1 MEFTDEIIGARLI
14 ETITA
19 GLYDGNL
26 NCIREYI
33 QNSIDAGSKKIDV
46 YFENGNK
53 NLVILDDGS
62 GMDEGTLKD
71 ALSLGKST
79 KNSSQIGWRGIGIWS
94 GVSACMKIVII
105 TKMKNKPKF
114 RIEIDNDILRTANRS
129 NEPILKILSRATS
142 EIIQR
147 SLGKDESKD
156 SHFTM
161 VRLEMILPTQDHL
174 FTDDDVRQYLSKIVP
189 APFNLAKMPQL
200 AEVETWLKQKKVPSL
215 CPEIHLNKEK
225 IYRPPFSSLKY
236 YNVIT
241 YHDFIVKGKLLAV
254 GWFLTTKDYGELKW
268 PDGGI
273 FFKKKGMT
281 IGDENLIK
289 SFFNGKYN
297 QWQYG
302 EIHIVSEDIHENAGR
317 NGFEYNNADFRPFLD
332 DINHFIANL
341 QNLNRYKGDVV
352 KLRTFKKISKD
363 LNEGK
368 ITVAKKEL
376 DNVLK
381 SYTKPRS
388 FPSEESLRS
397 IKTSIDTHSEEV
409 KSQFEEMRSN
419 IANTTEEIQ
428 AQMIKEQ
435 EEELRKMISSLPK
448 PVQKS
453 MKRVKGDGLLHPVIT
468 FADALEELLKKKTK
482 LNPEKFGQLT
492 QLAYGWGDVTRAK
505 KDALLT
511 VHPDYAKNRRFG
523 AMLYAFYDLIIN
535 EYKHEKGNDSLNWLE
550 QTSRE
555 ERLKVTREVIAVMG
569 LLYRLVEFSEPADK
583 KSK

>member
-33 QNSIDAGSKKIDV
+33 QNSIDAGSKNIEV

-62 GMDEGTLKD
+62 GMDENGLKN

-105 TKMKNKPKF
+105 TKMKNKPKY
-114 RIEIDNDILRTANRS
+114 RIQIDNDILRTANRS
-129 NEPILKILSRATS
+129 NEPILKILSKSTS
-142 EIIQR
+142 EI
-147 SLGKDESKD
+147 SEKPLGKDESEN

-161 VRLEMILPTQDHL
+161 VRLETILPTQDHL
-174 FTDDDVRQYLSKIVP
+174 FIDEEVRNYLSKIVP
-189 APFNLAKMPQL
+189 APFNLSKMPTL
-200 AEVETWLKQKKVPSL
+200 TEVDKWLKQKKITST
-215 CPEIHLNKEK
+215 CPEIRLNEEK
-225 IYRPPFSSLKY
+225 IYRPPYSATKY
-236 YNVIT
+236 YDAII

-254 GWFLTTKDYGELKW
+254 GWFLMTREYGELKW

-289 SFFNGKYN
+289 SFFKGKYN
-297 QWQYG
+297 SWQYG
-302 EIHIVSEDIHENAGR
+302 EIHIVSDDIHENAGR
-317 NGFEYNNADFRPFLD
+317 NGFEYNNVDFRPFLE
-332 DINHFIANL
+332 DINQFIANL
-341 QNLNRYKGDVV
+341 QNVNRYKGEVV
-352 KLRTFKKISKD
+352 KLRTYNKISNDFNK
-363 LNEGK
+363 GK
-368 ITVAKKEL
+368 ITTTKKEL
-376 DNVLK
+376 DSVLK
-381 SYTKPRS
+381 SYEKSRT
-388 FPSEESLRS
+388 FPSEKSLQS
-397 IKTSIDTHSEEV
+397 IKISIDNHGKEV
-409 KSQFEEMRSN
+409 KSQFEEMRETIST
-419 IANTTEEIQ
+419 TTEEIQ
-428 AQMIKEQ
+428 AQLIKEQ

-453 MKRVKGDGLLHPVIT
+453 MKQRKGDGLLHPVIT
-468 FADALEELLKKKTK
+468 FADAIEELLKKKTK
-482 LNPEKFGQLT
+482 QNPDSFVHLT
-492 QLAYGWGDVTRAK
+492 RLAYGWGDVTGSK
-505 KDALLT
+505 KEALLT
-511 VHPDYAKNRRFG
+511 VHPDFAKNRRFG

-555 ERLKVTREVIAVMG
+555 ERLKVTREVLAVMG
-569 LLYRLVEFSEPADK
+569 LLYRLVEFSEPVDK
-583 KSK
+583 K